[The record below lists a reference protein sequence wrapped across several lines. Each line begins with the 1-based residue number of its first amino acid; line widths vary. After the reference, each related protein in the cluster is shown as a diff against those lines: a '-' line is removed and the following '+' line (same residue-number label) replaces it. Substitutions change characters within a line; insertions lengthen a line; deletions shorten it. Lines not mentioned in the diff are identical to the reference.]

1 MVPGVAVGRPEDPI
15 DRQPARSSLLGLDA
29 RGDDSPAPAYAAV
42 VGEKV
47 GLDHGRREARAEAP
61 ALRIYLTGR
70 VLVEHEDAVS
80 DETLLPGRQGRLLFC
95 FLVLNHGRPLARQE
109 LVHAIWGES
118 VPDVVDA
125 SLNALISKLRRFL
138 NGAGLKGTDAL
149 ETSFGSYRLQL
160 PAGSWVDIEQAELS
174 FHEAETATRNANMPA
189 VYAAALVA
197 GAVAR
202 RPFLAGE
209 TLPWVVAQQERL
221 RTLLIRSLDY
231 QSDFHQWHGERD
243 VALKLAQEAVAI
255 EPLREIGHQRL
266 MRLLRDQGDRTEALR
281 AYERCRRLLRDELGV
296 SPSAETE
303 ALYLTLLKA

>member
-1 MVPGVAVGRPEDPI
+1 M
-15 DRQPARSSLLGLDA
+15 
-29 RGDDSPAPAYAAV
+29 
-42 VGEKV
+42 GEEV
-47 GLDHGRREARAEAP
+47 GLGQVRREAGDEAP

-70 VLVEHEDAVS
+70 VLVEREDVVR
-80 DETLLPGRQGRLLFC
+80 DESLLPGRQGRLLFC
-95 FLVLNHGRPLARQE
+95 FLVLNHGRPLARTE
-109 LVHAIWGES
+109 LVHAVWGDSLPE
-118 VPDVVDA
+118 VVDA

-138 NGAGLKGTDAL
+138 NGAGLNGAGAL
-149 ETSFGSYRLQL
+149 EASFGSYRLQL
-160 PAGSWVDIEQAELS
+160 PTGSWVDIEQAELS
-174 FHEAETATRNANMPA
+174 FHEADAAARNADMPA
-189 VYAAALVA
+189 LYASALVA

-209 TLPWVVAQQERL
+209 TLPSVVAQRERL
-221 RTLLIRSLDY
+221 RTLLIRTLEF

-243 VALKLAQEAVAI
+243 VALKLAYEAVAL
-255 EPLREIGHQRL
+255 EPLRETGHQRL